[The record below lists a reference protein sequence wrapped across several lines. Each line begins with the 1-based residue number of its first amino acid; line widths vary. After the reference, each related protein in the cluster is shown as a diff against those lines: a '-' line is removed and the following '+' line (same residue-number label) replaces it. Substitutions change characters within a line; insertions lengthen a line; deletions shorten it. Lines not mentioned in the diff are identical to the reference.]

1 MEGDARPTSLVLE
14 ETDSCSF
21 VCIEIDG
28 GEGL

>member
-1 MEGDARPTSLVLE
+1 MKGDARPTGLVLE

-21 VCIEIDG
+21 VCIEVDS